1 MAWLNETLV
10 TTQSQESTKMG
21 SIRKRNGKY
30 QAQVRRE
37 GVKPVSKTFLTK
49 KDAEIWVRGI
59 EARIDVGEV
68 NVAMPKLLT
77 LRDLLVRYADEITP
91 QKKGKPQELRRIS
104 RLLKDR
110 ISDTKLSKLSSARIA
125 EFRDRRMKDG
135 VRAAQIDLI
144 LIRHAIKIAR
154 IEWGIELSTNPVEG
168 VKIPNGVV
176 RRTRRLVSGEYEA
189 LSRAAARCTNPYI
202 WPCVEIA
209 IETGMRR
216 SEILSL
222 QWDNVDLDTRIAILP
237 NTKNG
242 SRREVPLTTKA
253 VEILAGLERQHESV
267 FPISDYSI
275 RNGWDRLVK
284 RANIADLRFHDMR
297 HEAVSRFFEMG
308 LSVPEVAAI
317 SGHRD
322 YRTLASYN
330 HVDTFRM
337 VQKLNPEFKNEKHRN
352 NHSC

>member
-1 MAWLNETLV
+1 
-10 TTQSQESTKMG
+10 MG

-91 QKKGKPQELRRIS
+91 QKKGKPQEFRRIS

-154 IEWGIELSTNPVEG
+154 LEWGIELSTNPVEG
-168 VKIPNGVV
+168 VRIPNGVV
-176 RRTRRLVSGEYEA
+176 RRTRRLESGEYEA

-202 WPCVEIA
+202 WHCIEFA

-222 QWDNVDLDTRIAILP
+222 RWDNVDLKKHIALLP
-237 NTKNG
+237 DTKNG
-242 SRREVPLTTKA
+242 SKRHVPLTAKA
-253 VEILAGLERQHESV
+253 VEVLTGLECKSERV
-267 FPISDYSI
+267 FPITDYSI
-275 RNGWDRLVK
+275 RHSWDRLVK
-284 RANIADLRFHDMR
+284 RAGITGLRFHDLR
-297 HEAVSRFFEMG
+297 HEAVSKFFELG

-317 SGHRD
+317 SGHKD
-322 YRTLASYN
+322 FRTLASYN
-330 HVDTFRM
+330 HVDTFLI
-337 VQKLNPEFKNEKHRN
+337 VQKLNPEFGNEKHRN
-352 NHSC
+352 NNSR